1 MKKISSIHSGIFLFV
16 ALILSSCA
24 TADSCGCGNNK
35 PYKPRKHKVSLIN
48 SEKITTFAAQKD
60 LG

>member
-1 MKKISSIHSGIFLFV
+1 MKKIFVQYLSISLLSTI
-16 ALILSSCA
+16 ILSSCA
-24 TADSCGCGNNK
+24 TADSCGCGNSK